1 MTHSNLPPDR
11 PEHWEAVRPVRG
23 ETFSRYQVSDKG
35 RYRRDD
41 GRLVATSLQNR
52 GYLKVKLAADS
63 GKPVT
68 MSAHRPV
75 LLAFAPKPKPGEE
88 TRHGKYGPTCNWYPE
103 NLRWGTK
110 QENAADKPVNGGG
123 EPSFPC
129 RNAPTCGNMVMNEGR
144 RCRNCVRLAA
154 IGIANRLR
162 AGMSLEQATTEAGY
176 QSAEWAWKL
185 ARDFGGW
192 EMTLSDTRRQRPTVT
207 QRARIT
213 LRNRRVNGWGDAA

>member
-1 MTHSNLPPDR
+1 MTDSNLPPDR
-11 PEHWEAVRPVRG
+11 PEQWRDVPQMRG

-41 GRLVATSLQNR
+41 GRLIGTKPQNR
-52 GYLKVKLAADS
+52 GYLRVKLSADS

-75 LLAFAPKPKPGEE
+75 LFAFAGNPRPGHES
-88 TRHGKYGPTCNWYPE
+88 RHGKYGPTVNWWPE
-103 NLRWGTK
+103 NLSWGTK
-110 QENAADKPVNGGG
+110 QENAADKSVNGGG

-129 RNAPTCGNMVMNEGR
+129 RNAPACGNMVMNEGR
-144 RCRNCVRLAA
+144 RCTRCVRVAA

-162 AGMSLEQATTEAGY
+162 AGMSLEEATTQAGY

-213 LRNRRVNGWGDAA
+213 LRSRRANGWGDAA

>member
-1 MTHSNLPPDR
+1 MTVRDLPPDR
-11 PEHWEAVRPVRG
+11 PEHWETVPKMRG

-35 RYRRDD
+35 RFRRDD
-41 GRLVATSLQNR
+41 GRTIAVRPQNR
-52 GYLKVKLAADS
+52 GYMQADLTADA
-63 GKPVT
+63 GKRVT
-68 MSAHRPV
+68 VSAHRAV
-75 LLAFAPKPKPGEE
+75 LLAFAPPPKPREE
-88 TRHGKYGPTCNWYPE
+88 TRHGIYGPQVNWYPE

-110 QENAADKPVNGGG
+110 AENAADKPVNGGG

-144 RCRNCVRLAA
+144 RCTRCVRVAA

-162 AGMSLEQATTEAGY
+162 AGMSLEEATTQAGY